1 MSELIQDNEVNID
14 RLESIFKSEYYN
26 TEHDKDGNLIVH
38 AEGAHIYVKIDS
50 DRKFIGFTAFWV
62 LKERA
67 KEIDKLRFASQ
78 LNFEYVLL
86 RYCVPAPNM
95 LFAIY
100 EIPFEG
106 GITPHFISHVL
117 KLFLRA
123 FSIPPMADRVGVL
136 A

>member
-1 MSELIQDNEVNID
+1 MNELVQDNEVNID

-26 TEHDKDGNLIVH
+26 TGHDIDGYLTVF
-38 AEGAHIYVKIDS
+38 AEGAQIFVSVDS
-50 DRKFIGFTAFWV
+50 DRKFIGFSAFWV

>member
-78 LNFEYVLL
+78 LNFDYVFL
-86 RYCVPAPNM
+86 RYSVPAPNM
-95 LFAIY
+95 LFATY
-100 EIPFEG
+100 EFPFEG
-106 GITPHFISHVL
+106 GITPHFIIHMF
-117 KLFLRA
+117 KLFLKA
-123 FSIPPMADRVGVL
+123 FSIPPMADKVGVL
-136 A
+136 G